1 MMAKVLLHVTKDSAS
16 SKIASEL
23 RAVQPGEKG
32 EMTIVT
38 ILFSLIQQISSARIY
53 IPDDLKPL
61 DKRMAV
67 LNAIKEVQRRCENKI
82 PLIDPEKDMKI
93 NTPEFK
99 DVVRK
104 IKTFE
109 KRLQKHS
116 LHGHPALQDLMDQ
129 YKSKSSVMSE
139 LIAARHH
146 LKKSKSLLQMD
157 ELKCMKRV
165 LRRLG
170 KFLYG
175 VAPNWSCY

>member
-1 MMAKVLLHVTKDSAS
+1 MMVKVLLHVTKDSAS

-23 RAVQPGEKG
+23 RAVTPGEKG

-67 LNAIKEVQRRCENKI
+67 LNAIKEVQRRCDNKI

-116 LHGHPALQDLMDQ
+116 LHGHPQLVDLMQQ
-129 YKSKSSVMSE
+129 YKEKSSVMAD
-139 LIAARHH
+139 LIAARQQ

-170 KFLYG
+170 QYLPTTYL
-175 VAPNWSCY
+175 